1 MFKAATLES
10 IQNAPYF
17 DVLSSVCDCDIEC
30 VNIWT
35 QELPETGYLH
45 TTLACGLR
53 VFGSTPLNC
62 LGH

>member
-10 IQNAPYF
+10 IQNAPYL

-35 QELPETGYLH
+35 QELPETGYLKRA
-45 TTLACGLR
+45 TCIPRSR
-53 VFGSTPLNC
+53 VVCEC
-62 LGH
+62 LDPHL